1 MIYSG
6 LIHFADITSK
16 EQNRLKG
23 PVKEVNGEDHQME
36 TEEEINPETNSEADE
51 NLTEDAVE
59 IDLEDDD
66 LTELLGLEEEEEE
79 ENIDAHIEA
88 AEIVELPE
96 LEEVDLEHF
105 EDDELNDE
113 TVATE
118 DSILEEDFLHKFTE
132 DDLSPLSFAGTEV
145 VIFAVE
151 KKQAELL
158 QRYLIERAGMEV
170 DCVTKRQN
178 LWRLLKL
185 DPMDLVIIETGAV
198 ENPDALE
205 VMQQT
210 KDQFPEVHFICIS
223 GPVSLERRLQ
233 FLNAGALD
241 YLTRPI
247 HLSAIAQS
255 ILVHLSRTDAYE
267 NEGEFVDIDSVA
279 DDIPVEE
286 TLVDSTDIY
295 HDENLSGIE
304 GLQEDDLILGD
315 EIDLIDEDF

>member
-1 MIYSG
+1 
-6 LIHFADITSK
+6 
-16 EQNRLKG
+16 
-23 PVKEVNGEDHQME
+23 ME

-132 DDLSPLSFAGTEV
+132 GYLSPLSFTGTEV

-198 ENPDALE
+198 ENSDALE

-247 HLSAIAQS
+247 HLSTIAQS
-255 ILVHLSRTDAYE
+255 ILVHLSSTDFYK
-267 NEGEFVDIDSVA
+267 NEGDSLDINSME
-279 DDIPVEE
+279 DDIPEEE
-286 TLVDSTDIY
+286 TLVDSTDSY
-295 HDENLSGIE
+295 HDEDLSGIA
-304 GLQEDDLILGD
+304 GLHEDDLILGD
-315 EIDLIDEDF
+315 EIDLVDEDF

>member
-1 MIYSG
+1 M
-6 LIHFADITSK
+6 APSK
-16 EQNRLKG
+16 DANE
-23 PVKEVNGEDHQME
+23 EEYQME

-113 TVATE
+113 TFATE

-132 DDLSPLSFAGTEV
+132 DDLSPLSFARTQV

-151 KKQAELL
+151 KVQAELL
-158 QRYLIERAGMEV
+158 QRYLSERAGMEV
-170 DCVTKRQN
+170 DCVSKRQN

-185 DPMDLVIIETGAV
+185 DPMDLVIFETGSV
-198 ENPDALE
+198 ENSDALE

-241 YLTRPI
+241 YLTRPV
-247 HLSAIAQS
+247 HLSTVAQS
-255 ILVHLSRTDAYE
+255 VLVQLSRTDTYE
-267 NEGEFVDIDSVA
+267 NEEGFVDLDSVA

-286 TLVDSTDIY
+286 TLVDSADTY
-295 HDENLSGIE
+295 HDEDLSGTE

-315 EIDLIDEDF
+315 EIDLVDEDF

>member
-1 MIYSG
+1 
-6 LIHFADITSK
+6 
-16 EQNRLKG
+16 
-23 PVKEVNGEDHQME
+23 ME

-113 TVATE
+113 TFATE

-132 DDLSPLSFAGTEV
+132 DDLSPLSFARTQV

-151 KKQAELL
+151 KVQAELL
-158 QRYLIERAGMEV
+158 QRYLSERAGMEV
-170 DCVTKRQN
+170 DCVSKRQN

-185 DPMDLVIIETGAV
+185 DPMDLVIFETGSI
-198 ENPDALE
+198 ENSDALE

-210 KDQFPEVHFICIS
+210 KDQFPGVHFICIS

-241 YLTRPI
+241 YLTRPV
-247 HLSAIAQS
+247 HLSTVAQS
-255 ILVHLSRTDAYE
+255 VLVQLSRTDTYE
-267 NEGEFVDIDSVA
+267 NEEEFVDLDSVA

-286 TLVDSTDIY
+286 TLVDATDTY
-295 HDENLSGIE
+295 HDEDLSGIE

-315 EIDLIDEDF
+315 EIELVDEDF

>member
-1 MIYSG
+1 
-6 LIHFADITSK
+6 
-16 EQNRLKG
+16 
-23 PVKEVNGEDHQME
+23 ME

-96 LEEVDLEHF
+96 LEEVDLQNF

-113 TVATE
+113 IFASE
-118 DSILEEDFLHKFTE
+118 DSLPQDEFLHKFTE
-132 DDLSPLSFAGTEV
+132 DDLSPLSFAGTQV

-151 KKQAELL
+151 KVQAELL
-158 QRYLIERAGMEV
+158 QRYLSERAGMEV

-185 DPMDLVIIETGAV
+185 DPMDLVIFETGSV
-198 ENPDALE
+198 ENSDALE

-247 HLSAIAQS
+247 HLSTIAQS
-255 ILVHLSRTDAYE
+255 ILVHLSSTDFYK
-267 NEGEFVDIDSVA
+267 NEEDSLDINSMA
-279 DDIPVEE
+279 DDIPEEE
-286 TLVDSTDIY
+286 TLVDSAENY
-295 HDENLSGIE
+295 HDENLSGIA

-315 EIDLIDEDF
+315 EIDLVDEDF

>member
-1 MIYSG
+1 
-6 LIHFADITSK
+6 
-16 EQNRLKG
+16 
-23 PVKEVNGEDHQME
+23 ME
-36 TEEEINPETNSEADE
+36 TEEEISPETNAEVDE

-113 TVATE
+113 IFASE
-118 DSILEEDFLHKFTE
+118 DSLPQDEFLHKFTE
-132 DDLSPLSFAGTEV
+132 DDLSPLSFARTQV

-151 KKQAELL
+151 KVQAELL
-158 QRYLIERAGMEV
+158 QRYLSERAGMEV
-170 DCVTKRQN
+170 DCVSKRQN

-185 DPMDLVIIETGAV
+185 DPMDLVIFETGSV
-198 ENPDALE
+198 ENSDALE

-241 YLTRPI
+241 YLTRPV
-247 HLSAIAQS
+247 HLSTVAQS
-255 ILVHLSRTDAYE
+255 VLVQLSRTDTYE
-267 NEGEFVDIDSVA
+267 NEEELVDLDSVA

-286 TLVDSTDIY
+286 TLVDSADTY
-295 HDENLSGIE
+295 HDEDLSGTE

-315 EIDLIDEDF
+315 EIDLVDEDF

>member
-1 MIYSG
+1 
-6 LIHFADITSK
+6 
-16 EQNRLKG
+16 
-23 PVKEVNGEDHQME
+23 ME
-36 TEEEINPETNSEADE
+36 TEEEINPDTNAEADE

-79 ENIDAHIEA
+79 EEENLDAHIEA

-105 EDDELNDE
+105 EDDELNEE
-113 TVATE
+113 TIASE

-132 DDLSPLSFAGTEV
+132 DDLSALSFARTQV

-151 KKQAELL
+151 KVQAELL
-158 QRYLIERAGMEV
+158 QRYLSERAGMEV
-170 DCVTKRQN
+170 DCVSKRQN

-185 DPMDLVIIETGAV
+185 DPMDLVIFETGSV
-198 ENPDALE
+198 ENSDALE

-210 KDQFPEVHFICIS
+210 KDQFPEVHFICLS

-241 YLTRPI
+241 YLTRPV
-247 HLSAIAQS
+247 HLSTVAQS
-255 ILVHLSRTDAYE
+255 VLVQLSRTDTYE
-267 NEGEFVDIDSVA
+267 NEEGFVDLDSLA

-286 TLVDSTDIY
+286 TLVDSADTY
-295 HDENLSGIE
+295 HDEDLSGTE
-304 GLQEDDLILGD
+304 GLQDDDLILGD
-315 EIDLIDEDF
+315 EIDLVDEDF

>member
-1 MIYSG
+1 
-6 LIHFADITSK
+6 
-16 EQNRLKG
+16 
-23 PVKEVNGEDHQME
+23 ME
-36 TEEEINPETNSEADE
+36 TEEEISPETNAEVDE

-79 ENIDAHIEA
+79 ENLDAHIEA

-96 LEEVDLEHF
+96 LEEVDLQDF

-113 TVATE
+113 TVASE
-118 DSILEEDFLHKFTE
+118 DSLPQDEFLHKFTE
-132 DDLSPLSFAGTEV
+132 GDLSPLSFAGTEV

-158 QRYLIERAGMEV
+158 QRYLIVREGMEV

-198 ENPDALE
+198 ENSDALE

-241 YLTRPI
+241 YLTRPV
-247 HLSAIAQS
+247 HLSTVAQS
-255 ILVHLSRTDAYE
+255 VLVQLSRTDTYE
-267 NEGEFVDIDSVA
+267 NEEEFVDLDSVA

-286 TLVDSTDIY
+286 TLVDSADTY
-295 HDENLSGIE
+295 HDEDLNGIE

-315 EIDLIDEDF
+315 EIDLVDEDF

>member
-1 MIYSG
+1 
-6 LIHFADITSK
+6 
-16 EQNRLKG
+16 
-23 PVKEVNGEDHQME
+23 ME
-36 TEEEINPETNSEADE
+36 TEEEISPETNAEVDE

-66 LTELLGLEEEEEE
+66 LTELLGLEEEEED

-113 TVATE
+113 ISASE
-118 DSILEEDFLHKFTE
+118 DSLPQDEFLHKFTE
-132 DDLSPLSFAGTEV
+132 DDLSPLSFAGTQV

-151 KKQAELL
+151 KVQAELL
-158 QRYLIERAGMEV
+158 QRYLSERAGMEV

-185 DPMDLVIIETGAV
+185 DPMDLVIIETGSI
-198 ENPDALE
+198 ENSDALE

-241 YLTRPI
+241 YLTRPV
-247 HLSAIAQS
+247 HLSTVAQS
-255 ILVHLSRTDAYE
+255 VLVQLSRTDTYE
-267 NEGEFVDIDSVA
+267 NEEEFVDLDSVA

-286 TLVDSTDIY
+286 TLVDATDTY
-295 HDENLSGIE
+295 HDEDLSGIE

-315 EIDLIDEDF
+315 EIDLVDEDF

>member
-1 MIYSG
+1 
-6 LIHFADITSK
+6 
-16 EQNRLKG
+16 
-23 PVKEVNGEDHQME
+23 ME

-51 NLTEDAVE
+51 NLTGDAVE

-132 DDLSPLSFAGTEV
+132 DDLSPLSFARTQV

-151 KKQAELL
+151 KVQAELL
-158 QRYLIERAGMEV
+158 QRYLSERAGMEV
-170 DCVTKRQN
+170 DCVSKRQN

-185 DPMDLVIIETGAV
+185 DPMDLVIFETGSV
-198 ENPDALE
+198 ENSDALE

-210 KDQFPEVHFICIS
+210 KDQFPEVHLICIS

-241 YLTRPI
+241 YLTRPV
-247 HLSAIAQS
+247 HLSTVAQS
-255 ILVHLSRTDAYE
+255 VLVQLSRTDTYE
-267 NEGEFVDIDSVA
+267 NEEGFVDLDSVA

-286 TLVDSTDIY
+286 TLVDSADTY
-295 HDENLSGIE
+295 HDEDLSGTE

-315 EIDLIDEDF
+315 EIDLVDKDF

>member
-1 MIYSG
+1 
-6 LIHFADITSK
+6 
-16 EQNRLKG
+16 
-23 PVKEVNGEDHQME
+23 ME

-185 DPMDLVIIETGAV
+185 DPMDLVIFETGSV
-198 ENPDALE
+198 ENSDALE

-210 KDQFPEVHFICIS
+210 KDQFPGVHFICIS

-241 YLTRPI
+241 YLTRTV
-247 HLSAIAQS
+247 HLSTVAQS
-255 ILVHLSRTDAYE
+255 VLVQLSRTDTYE
-267 NEGEFVDIDSVA
+267 NEEEFVDLDSVA

-286 TLVDSTDIY
+286 TLVDSADTY
-295 HDENLSGIE
+295 HDEDLSGTE

-315 EIDLIDEDF
+315 EIDLVDEDF

>member
-1 MIYSG
+1 
-6 LIHFADITSK
+6 
-16 EQNRLKG
+16 
-23 PVKEVNGEDHQME
+23 ME

-132 DDLSPLSFAGTEV
+132 DDLSPLSFARTQV

-151 KKQAELL
+151 KVQAELL
-158 QRYLIERAGMEV
+158 QRYLSERAGMEV
-170 DCVTKRQN
+170 DCVSKRQN

-185 DPMDLVIIETGAV
+185 DPMDLVIFETGSI
-198 ENPDALE
+198 ENSDALE

-241 YLTRPI
+241 YLTRPV
-247 HLSAIAQS
+247 HLSTVAQS
-255 ILVHLSRTDAYE
+255 VLVQLSRTDTYE
-267 NEGEFVDIDSVA
+267 NEEEFVDLDSVA

-286 TLVDSTDIY
+286 TLVNSADTY
-295 HDENLSGIE
+295 HDEDLSGIE

-315 EIDLIDEDF
+315 EIDLVDEDF

>member
-1 MIYSG
+1 
-6 LIHFADITSK
+6 
-16 EQNRLKG
+16 
-23 PVKEVNGEDHQME
+23 ME
-36 TEEEINPETNSEADE
+36 TEEEINPKTNSEADE

-66 LTELLGLEEEEEE
+66 LTELLGLEEEKEE

-132 DDLSPLSFAGTEV
+132 DDLSPLSFARTQV

-151 KKQAELL
+151 KVQAELL
-158 QRYLIERAGMEV
+158 QRYLSERAGMEV
-170 DCVTKRQN
+170 DCVSKRQN

-185 DPMDLVIIETGAV
+185 DPMDLVIFETGSV
-198 ENPDALE
+198 ENSDALE

-210 KDQFPEVHFICIS
+210 KDQFPEVHLICIS

-241 YLTRPI
+241 YLTRPV
-247 HLSAIAQS
+247 HLSTVAQS
-255 ILVHLSRTDAYE
+255 VLVQLSRTDIYE
-267 NEGEFVDIDSVA
+267 NEEEFVDLDSVA

-286 TLVDSTDIY
+286 TLVDSADTY
-295 HDENLSGIE
+295 HDEDLSGTE

-315 EIDLIDEDF
+315 EIDLVDEDF

>member
-1 MIYSG
+1 
-6 LIHFADITSK
+6 
-16 EQNRLKG
+16 
-23 PVKEVNGEDHQME
+23 ME

-132 DDLSPLSFAGTEV
+132 DDLSPLSFARTQV

-151 KKQAELL
+151 KVQAELL
-158 QRYLIERAGMEV
+158 QRYLSERAGMEV
-170 DCVTKRQN
+170 DCVSKRQN

-185 DPMDLVIIETGAV
+185 DPMDLVIFETGSV
-198 ENPDALE
+198 ENSDALE

-247 HLSAIAQS
+247 HLSTIAQS

-267 NEGEFVDIDSVA
+267 NVGEFVDIDSVA
-279 DDIPVEE
+279 NDIPEEE
-286 TLVDSTDIY
+286 TLLDSADNY
-295 HDENLSGIE
+295 HDEDLSSIA
-304 GLQEDDLILGD
+304 GLHEDDLILGD
-315 EIDLIDEDF
+315 EIDLVDEDF

>member
-1 MIYSG
+1 
-6 LIHFADITSK
+6 
-16 EQNRLKG
+16 
-23 PVKEVNGEDHQME
+23 ME

-51 NLTEDAVE
+51 NLTGDAVE

-113 TVATE
+113 TFATE

-132 DDLSPLSFAGTEV
+132 DDLSPHSFARTQV
-145 VIFAVE
+145 VIYAVE
-151 KKQAELL
+151 KVQAELL
-158 QRYLIERAGMEV
+158 QRYLRERAGMEV
-170 DCVTKRQN
+170 DCVSKRQN

-185 DPMDLVIIETGAV
+185 DPMDLVIFETGSV
-198 ENPDALE
+198 ENSDALE

-241 YLTRPI
+241 YLTRPV
-247 HLSAIAQS
+247 HLSTVAQS
-255 ILVHLSRTDAYE
+255 VLVQLSRTDTYE
-267 NEGEFVDIDSVA
+267 NEEGFVDLDSVA

-286 TLVDSTDIY
+286 TLVDSADTY
-295 HDENLSGIE
+295 HDEDLSGTE

-315 EIDLIDEDF
+315 EIDLVDEDF

>member
-1 MIYSG
+1 
-6 LIHFADITSK
+6 
-16 EQNRLKG
+16 
-23 PVKEVNGEDHQME
+23 ME
-36 TEEEINPETNSEADE
+36 TEEEINPETNAEADE

-88 AEIVELPE
+88 AEIVELPV

-132 DDLSPLSFAGTEV
+132 DDLSPLSFARTQV

-151 KKQAELL
+151 KVQAELL
-158 QRYLIERAGMEV
+158 QRYLSERAGMEV
-170 DCVTKRQN
+170 DCVSKRQN

-185 DPMDLVIIETGAV
+185 DPMDLVIFETGSV
-198 ENPDALE
+198 ENSDALE

-241 YLTRPI
+241 YLTRPV
-247 HLSAIAQS
+247 HLSTVAQS
-255 ILVHLSRTDAYE
+255 VLVQLSRTDTYE
-267 NEGEFVDIDSVA
+267 NEEEFVDLDSVA

-286 TLVDSTDIY
+286 TLVDSADTY
-295 HDENLSGIE
+295 HDEDLSGTE

-315 EIDLIDEDF
+315 EIDLVDEDF

>member
-1 MIYSG
+1 
-6 LIHFADITSK
+6 
-16 EQNRLKG
+16 
-23 PVKEVNGEDHQME
+23 ME

-132 DDLSPLSFAGTEV
+132 DDLSPLSFARTQV

-151 KKQAELL
+151 KVQAELL
-158 QRYLIERAGMEV
+158 QRYLSERAGMEV
-170 DCVTKRQN
+170 DCVSKRQN

-185 DPMDLVIIETGAV
+185 DPMDLVIFETGSV
-198 ENPDALE
+198 ENSDALE

-247 HLSAIAQS
+247 HLSTIAQS
-255 ILVHLSRTDAYE
+255 ILVHLSSTDFYK
-267 NEGEFVDIDSVA
+267 NEGDSLDINSMA
-279 DDIPVEE
+279 DDIPEEE
-286 TLVDSTDIY
+286 TLLDSAENY
-295 HDENLSGIE
+295 HDEDLSGIA
-304 GLQEDDLILGD
+304 GLHEDDLILGD
-315 EIDLIDEDF
+315 EIDLVDEDF

>member
-1 MIYSG
+1 
-6 LIHFADITSK
+6 
-16 EQNRLKG
+16 
-23 PVKEVNGEDHQME
+23 ME

-66 LTELLGLEEEEEE
+66 LTELLGLEEEEEEE

-198 ENPDALE
+198 ENSDALE

-247 HLSAIAQS
+247 HLSTIAQS

-286 TLVDSTDIY
+286 TLVDSADTY
-295 HDENLSGIE
+295 HDEDLSGIE

-315 EIDLIDEDF
+315 EIDLVDEDF

>member
-1 MIYSG
+1 
-6 LIHFADITSK
+6 
-16 EQNRLKG
+16 
-23 PVKEVNGEDHQME
+23 ME

-132 DDLSPLSFAGTEV
+132 DDLSPLSFARTQV

-151 KKQAELL
+151 KVQAELL
-158 QRYLIERAGMEV
+158 QRYLSERAGMEV
-170 DCVTKRQN
+170 DCVSKRQN

-185 DPMDLVIIETGAV
+185 DPMDLVIFETGSV
-198 ENPDALE
+198 ENSDALE

-210 KDQFPEVHFICIS
+210 KDQFPEVHLICIS

-247 HLSAIAQS
+247 HLSKIAQS
-255 ILVHLSRTDAYE
+255 ILVHLISTDFYKH
-267 NEGEFVDIDSVA
+267 EGDSLDINSME
-279 DDIPVEE
+279 DDIPEEE
-286 TLVDSTDIY
+286 TLVDSTDSY
-295 HDENLSGIE
+295 HYEDLSGIA
-304 GLQEDDLILGD
+304 GLHEDDLILGD
-315 EIDLIDEDF
+315 EIDLVDEDF

>member
-1 MIYSG
+1 
-6 LIHFADITSK
+6 
-16 EQNRLKG
+16 
-23 PVKEVNGEDHQME
+23 ME
-36 TEEEINPETNSEADE
+36 TEEEISPETNAEVDE

-79 ENIDAHIEA
+79 ENLDAHIEA

-105 EDDELNDE
+105 EDDELNEE
-113 TVATE
+113 TIASE

-132 DDLSPLSFAGTEV
+132 GDLSPLSFAGTEV

-185 DPMDLVIIETGAV
+185 DPMDLVIFETGSV
-198 ENPDALE
+198 ENSDALE

-241 YLTRPI
+241 YLTRPV
-247 HLSAIAQS
+247 HLSTVAQS
-255 ILVHLSRTDAYE
+255 VLVQLSRTDTYE
-267 NEGEFVDIDSVA
+267 NEEEFVDLDSVA

-286 TLVDSTDIY
+286 TLVDSADTY
-295 HDENLSGIE
+295 HDEDLSGIE

-315 EIDLIDEDF
+315 EIDLVDEDF

>member
-1 MIYSG
+1 
-6 LIHFADITSK
+6 
-16 EQNRLKG
+16 
-23 PVKEVNGEDHQME
+23 ME

-79 ENIDAHIEA
+79 E
-88 AEIVELPE
+88 V
-96 LEEVDLEHF
+96 EEVLDAKIEDTDNEEQHLLEKADLQDF

-113 TVATE
+113 TVASE
-118 DSILEEDFLHKFTE
+118 DSLPQDEFLNKFTE
-132 DDLSPLSFAGTEV
+132 GDLSPLSFAGTEV

-241 YLTRPI
+241 YLTRPV
-247 HLSAIAQS
+247 HLSTVAQCV
-255 ILVHLSRTDAYE
+255 LVQLSRTDTYE
-267 NEGEFVDIDSVA
+267 NEEEFVDLDSVA

-286 TLVDSTDIY
+286 TLVNSADTY
-295 HDENLSGIE
+295 HDEDLSGIE

-315 EIDLIDEDF
+315 EIELVDEDF

>member
-1 MIYSG
+1 
-6 LIHFADITSK
+6 
-16 EQNRLKG
+16 
-23 PVKEVNGEDHQME
+23 ME
-36 TEEEINPETNSEADE
+36 TEEEINPDTNAEADE

-79 ENIDAHIEA
+79 
-88 AEIVELPE
+88 V
-96 LEEVDLEHF
+96 EEVLDAKIEDTDNEEQHLLEKADLQDF

-113 TVATE
+113 TVASE
-118 DSILEEDFLHKFTE
+118 DSLPQDEFLNKFTE
-132 DDLSPLSFAGTEV
+132 GDLSPLSFAGTEV

-158 QRYLIERAGMEV
+158 QRYLIERVGMEV

-185 DPMDLVIIETGAV
+185 DPMDLVIVETGAV
-198 ENPDALE
+198 ENSDALE

-247 HLSAIAQS
+247 HLSTIAQS
-255 ILVHLSRTDAYE
+255 ILVHLSSTDFYK
-267 NEGEFVDIDSVA
+267 NEGDSLDINSME
-279 DDIPVEE
+279 DDIPEEE
-286 TLVDSTDIY
+286 TLLDSADNY
-295 HDENLSGIE
+295 HDEDLSGIA
-304 GLQEDDLILGD
+304 GLHEDDLILGD
-315 EIDLIDEDF
+315 EIDLVDEDF

>member
-1 MIYSG
+1 
-6 LIHFADITSK
+6 
-16 EQNRLKG
+16 
-23 PVKEVNGEDHQME
+23 ME

-96 LEEVDLEHF
+96 LEEVDLQNF

-113 TVATE
+113 TSASE
-118 DSILEEDFLHKFTE
+118 DSLPQDEFLHKFTE
-132 DDLSPLSFAGTEV
+132 DDLSPLSFAGTQV

-151 KKQAELL
+151 KVQAELL
-158 QRYLIERAGMEV
+158 QRYLSERAGMEV
-170 DCVTKRQN
+170 DCVSKRQN

-185 DPMDLVIIETGAV
+185 DPMDLVIFETGSV
-198 ENPDALE
+198 ENSDALE

-241 YLTRPI
+241 YLTRP
-247 HLSAIAQS
+247 
-255 ILVHLSRTDAYE
+255 VHLSTVAQSVLVQLSRTGTYE
-267 NEGEFVDIDSVA
+267 NEEELVDLDSVA

-286 TLVDSTDIY
+286 TLVDSADTY
-295 HDENLSGIE
+295 HDEDLSGTE

-315 EIDLIDEDF
+315 EIDLVDEDF

>member
-1 MIYSG
+1 
-6 LIHFADITSK
+6 
-16 EQNRLKG
+16 
-23 PVKEVNGEDHQME
+23 ME
-36 TEEEINPETNSEADE
+36 TEEEINPDTNAEADE

-79 ENIDAHIEA
+79 ENLDAHIEA

-105 EDDELNDE
+105 EDDELNEE
-113 TVATE
+113 TIASE

-132 DDLSPLSFAGTEV
+132 GDLSPLSFAGTQV

-198 ENPDALE
+198 ENSDALE

-286 TLVDSTDIY
+286 TLVDSADTY
-295 HDENLSGIE
+295 HDEDLSGIE

-315 EIDLIDEDF
+315 EIELVDEDF

>member
-1 MIYSG
+1 
-6 LIHFADITSK
+6 
-16 EQNRLKG
+16 
-23 PVKEVNGEDHQME
+23 ME
-36 TEEEINPETNSEADE
+36 TEEEINPETNAEADE

-132 DDLSPLSFAGTEV
+132 DDLSPLSFARTQV

-151 KKQAELL
+151 KVQAELL
-158 QRYLIERAGMEV
+158 QRYLSERAGMEV
-170 DCVTKRQN
+170 DCVSKRQN

-185 DPMDLVIIETGAV
+185 DPMDLVIFETGSV
-198 ENPDALE
+198 ENSDALE

-241 YLTRPI
+241 YLTRPV
-247 HLSAIAQS
+247 HLSTVAQS
-255 ILVHLSRTDAYE
+255 VLVQLSRTDTYE
-267 NEGEFVDIDSVA
+267 NEEEFVDLDSVA

-286 TLVDSTDIY
+286 TLVDSADTY
-295 HDENLSGIE
+295 HDEDLSGTE

-315 EIDLIDEDF
+315 EIDLVDEDF

>member
-1 MIYSG
+1 
-6 LIHFADITSK
+6 
-16 EQNRLKG
+16 
-23 PVKEVNGEDHQME
+23 ME

-79 ENIDAHIEA
+79 E
-88 AEIVELPE
+88 V
-96 LEEVDLEHF
+96 EEVLDAKIEDTDNEEQHLLEKADLQDF

-113 TVATE
+113 TVASE
-118 DSILEEDFLHKFTE
+118 DSLPQDEFLNKFTE
-132 DDLSPLSFAGTEV
+132 GDLSPLSFAGTEV
-145 VIFAVE
+145 VIFALE
-151 KKQAELL
+151 KQQSELL

-198 ENPDALE
+198 ENSDALE

-241 YLTRPI
+241 YLTRPV
-247 HLSAIAQS
+247 HLSTVAQS
-255 ILVHLSRTDAYE
+255 VLVQLSRTDTYE
-267 NEGEFVDIDSVA
+267 NEEEFVDLDSVA

-286 TLVDSTDIY
+286 TLVDSTDTY
-295 HDENLSGIE
+295 HDEDLSGTE
-304 GLQEDDLILGD
+304 GLQDDDLILGD
-315 EIDLIDEDF
+315 EIDLVDEDF

>member
-1 MIYSG
+1 
-6 LIHFADITSK
+6 
-16 EQNRLKG
+16 
-23 PVKEVNGEDHQME
+23 ME

-132 DDLSPLSFAGTEV
+132 DDLSPLSFARTQV

-151 KKQAELL
+151 KVQAELL
-158 QRYLIERAGMEV
+158 QRYLSERAGMEV
-170 DCVTKRQN
+170 DCVSKRQN

-185 DPMDLVIIETGAV
+185 DPMDLVIFETGSI
-198 ENPDALE
+198 ENSDALE

-247 HLSAIAQS
+247 HLSTIAQS
-255 ILVHLSRTDAYE
+255 VLVQLSRTDTYE
-267 NEGEFVDIDSVA
+267 NEEELVDLDSVA

-286 TLVDSTDIY
+286 TLVDSADTY
-295 HDENLSGIE
+295 HDEDLSGTE
-304 GLQEDDLILGD
+304 GLQDDDLILGD
-315 EIDLIDEDF
+315 EIDLVDEDF

>member
-1 MIYSG
+1 
-6 LIHFADITSK
+6 
-16 EQNRLKG
+16 
-23 PVKEVNGEDHQME
+23 ME
-36 TEEEINPETNSEADE
+36 TEEEISPETNAEVDE
-51 NLTEDAVE
+51 NLTEDPVE
-59 IDLEDDD
+59 IDLEDED

-79 ENIDAHIEA
+79 EENLDEHIEA
-88 AEIVELPE
+88 AGIVELPG
-96 LEEVDLEHF
+96 LEEADLQDF

-113 TVATE
+113 MSASE
-118 DSILEEDFLHKFTE
+118 DSLPQDEFLHKFTE
-132 DDLSPLSFAGTEV
+132 GELSPLSFTGTEV

-198 ENPDALE
+198 ENSDALE

-210 KDQFPEVHFICIS
+210 KDQFPEVHFICLS

-247 HLSAIAQS
+247 HLSTIAQS
-255 ILVHLSRTDAYE
+255 ILVHLSSTDFYK
-267 NEGEFVDIDSVA
+267 NEGDSLDINSMA
-279 DDIPVEE
+279 DDIPEEE
-286 TLVDSTDIY
+286 TLLVSAENY
-295 HDENLSGIE
+295 HDEDLSGIA
-304 GLQEDDLILGD
+304 GLHEDDLILGD
-315 EIDLIDEDF
+315 EIDLVDEDF

>member
-1 MIYSG
+1 M
-6 LIHFADITSK
+6 K
-16 EQNRLKG
+16 
-23 PVKEVNGEDHQME
+23 
-36 TEEEINPETNSEADE
+36 TEEEKNPETNSEADK

-132 DDLSPLSFAGTEV
+132 DDLSPLSFARTQV

-151 KKQAELL
+151 KVQAELL
-158 QRYLIERAGMEV
+158 QRYLSERAGMEV
-170 DCVTKRQN
+170 DCVSKRQN

-185 DPMDLVIIETGAV
+185 DPMDLVIFETGSV
-198 ENPDALE
+198 ENSDALE

-247 HLSAIAQS
+247 HLSTIAQS
-255 ILVHLSRTDAYE
+255 ILVQLSRAVTYE
-267 NEGEFVDIDSVA
+267 NEEELVDLDSVA

-286 TLVDSTDIY
+286 TLVDSADTY
-295 HDENLSGIE
+295 HDEDLSGTE
-304 GLQEDDLILGD
+304 GLQDDDLILGD
-315 EIDLIDEDF
+315 EIDLVDEDF

>member
-1 MIYSG
+1 M
-6 LIHFADITSK
+6 APSK
-16 EQNRLKG
+16 DA
-23 PVKEVNGEDHQME
+23 NGEEYQME

-132 DDLSPLSFAGTEV
+132 DDLSPLSFARTQV

-151 KKQAELL
+151 KVQAELL
-158 QRYLIERAGMEV
+158 QRYLSERAGMEV
-170 DCVTKRQN
+170 DCVSKRQN

-185 DPMDLVIIETGAV
+185 DPMDLVIFETGSV
-198 ENPDALE
+198 ENSDALE

-241 YLTRPI
+241 YLTRPV
-247 HLSAIAQS
+247 HLSTVAQS
-255 ILVHLSRTDAYE
+255 VLVQLSRTDTYE
-267 NEGEFVDIDSVA
+267 NEEELVDLDSVA

-286 TLVDSTDIY
+286 TLVDSADTY
-295 HDENLSGIE
+295 HDEDLSGTE

-315 EIDLIDEDF
+315 EIDLVDEDF

>member
-1 MIYSG
+1 
-6 LIHFADITSK
+6 
-16 EQNRLKG
+16 
-23 PVKEVNGEDHQME
+23 ME
-36 TEEEINPETNSEADE
+36 TEEEKNPETNSEADE

-113 TVATE
+113 TFATE

-132 DDLSPLSFAGTEV
+132 DDLSPLSFARTQV

-151 KKQAELL
+151 KVQAELL
-158 QRYLIERAGMEV
+158 QRYLSERAGMEV
-170 DCVTKRQN
+170 DCVSKRQN

-185 DPMDLVIIETGAV
+185 DPMDLVIFETGSV
-198 ENPDALE
+198 ENSDALE

-210 KDQFPEVHFICIS
+210 KDQFPEVHLICIS

-241 YLTRPI
+241 YLTRPV
-247 HLSAIAQS
+247 HLSTVAQS
-255 ILVHLSRTDAYE
+255 VLVQLSRTDTYE
-267 NEGEFVDIDSVA
+267 NEEGFVDLDSVA

-286 TLVDSTDIY
+286 TLVDSADTY
-295 HDENLSGIE
+295 HDEDLSGTE

-315 EIDLIDEDF
+315 EIDLVDEDF

>member
-1 MIYSG
+1 
-6 LIHFADITSK
+6 
-16 EQNRLKG
+16 
-23 PVKEVNGEDHQME
+23 ME

-79 ENIDAHIEA
+79 E
-88 AEIVELPE
+88 V
-96 LEEVDLEHF
+96 EEVLDAKIEDTDNEEQHLLEKADLQDF

-113 TVATE
+113 TVASE
-118 DSILEEDFLHKFTE
+118 DSLPQDEFLNKFTE
-132 DDLSPLSFAGTEV
+132 GDLSPLSFAGTEV

-151 KKQAELL
+151 KKQSELL

-198 ENPDALE
+198 ENSDALE

-241 YLTRPI
+241 YLTRPV
-247 HLSAIAQS
+247 HLSTVAQS
-255 ILVHLSRTDAYE
+255 VLVQLSRTDTYE
-267 NEGEFVDIDSVA
+267 NEEEFVDLDSVE

-286 TLVDSTDIY
+286 TLVDSTDTY
-295 HDENLSGIE
+295 HDEDLSGTE
-304 GLQEDDLILGD
+304 GLQDDDLILGD
-315 EIDLIDEDF
+315 EIDLVDEDF

>member
-1 MIYSG
+1 
-6 LIHFADITSK
+6 
-16 EQNRLKG
+16 
-23 PVKEVNGEDHQME
+23 ME
-36 TEEEINPETNSEADE
+36 TEEEISPETNVEEDE

-79 ENIDAHIEA
+79 NLDAHIEA

-105 EDDELNDE
+105 EDDELNEE

-241 YLTRPI
+241 YLTRPV
-247 HLSAIAQS
+247 HLSTVAQCV
-255 ILVHLSRTDAYE
+255 LVQLSRTDTYE
-267 NEGEFVDIDSVA
+267 NEEEFVDLDSVA

-286 TLVDSTDIY
+286 TLVDATDTY
-295 HDENLSGIE
+295 HDEDLSGIE

-315 EIDLIDEDF
+315 EIELVDEDF